1 MADILS
7 TIIES
12 GIKGASRQCQLFT
25 VQHRHLDCHSYLS
38 IFATIRRLCMKDRD
52 SQD

>member
-12 GIKGASRQCQLFT
+12 GIKGASETTRSGINCVIL
-25 VQHRHLDCHSYLS
+25 RH
-38 IFATIRRLCMKDRD
+38 
-52 SQD
+52 